1 MPPKK
6 AKRGG
11 PRENAGRSKYIE
23 EFSLACMLKD
33 WASGLNIDSRTV
45 FTKRDC
51 WVKACG
57 LVASELNANINQ
69 CIKACM
75 LPGDSG
81 HFKNSLKQVI

>member
-33 WASGLNIDSRTV
+33 WASGVNIDGRTV
-45 FTKRDC
+45 FTKI
-51 WVKACG
+51 AG
-57 LVASELNANINQ
+57 
-69 CIKACM
+69 
-75 LPGDSG
+75 
-81 HFKNSLKQVI
+81 